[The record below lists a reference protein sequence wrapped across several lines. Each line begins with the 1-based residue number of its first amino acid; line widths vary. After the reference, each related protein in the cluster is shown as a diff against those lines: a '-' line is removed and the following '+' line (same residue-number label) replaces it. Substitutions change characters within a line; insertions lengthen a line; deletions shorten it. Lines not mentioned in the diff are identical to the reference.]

1 MKAQMLTGIGQIELK
16 DVLTPEI
23 INPNDVLLKIEYVG
37 VCGSDV
43 HYYETGR
50 IGSQVVQ
57 FPFTV
62 GHECSA
68 TVVDFGPAVKTL
80 KKGEPV
86 VVEPAVSCWQ
96 CDQCKAGRPHTCK
109 HLKFLGC
116 PGQIEGCLSEY
127 IVMPAE
133 CCFPTKEKI
142 SLQQGVLCEP
152 LAIGIYAVQQSQLQ
166 ADQAIAILGA
176 GPIGLS
182 CLAAGRVESTGEIYM
197 TEKIPERIEIAK
209 NAGANWVGNPDSE
222 DIVAAVMKRHPQG
235 VDVVFECAGQQETLD
250 QAIEILKPGGKLLLI
265 GIPPTAKRVTFLI
278 DTLRHKEICIQN
290 VRRQNHCVQP
300 ALDMMDR
307 GDFDVN
313 VMVTH
318 RFPFEHTQAAFDLAA
333 SYEDGVLKAMID
345 FPE

>member
-1 MKAQMLTGIGQIELK
+1 MKAQVLTAIGQIESI
-16 DVLTPEI
+16 DVPTPKI
-23 INPNDVLLKIEYVG
+23 LNSNDVLLKLEYIG

-50 IGSQVVQ
+50 IGSQAVQ
-57 FPFTV
+57 FPYAV
-62 GHECSA
+62 GHECTA
-68 TVVDFGPAVKTL
+68 TVVDFGPDVKML

-86 VVEPAVSCWQ
+86 VVDPAISCWQ

-166 ADQAIAILGA
+166 ADQTIAILGA

-197 TEKIPERIEIAK
+197 TEKVPERIEIAK

-222 DIVAAVMKRHPQG
+222 DVVAAILNQQPQG
-235 VDVVFECAGQQETLD
+235 VDVVYECAGQQETLD
-250 QAIEILKPGGKLLLI
+250 QAIEILKPGGKLLMI
-265 GIPPTAKRVTFLI
+265 GIPREERISFSPDRM
-278 DTLRHKEICIQN
+278 RRKEIIIIN
-290 VRRQNHCVQP
+290 VRRQNHCTQK
-300 ALDMMDR
+300 AMDLITA
-307 GDFDVN
+307 GKIDFDS
-313 VMVTH
+313 MITH
-318 RFPFEHTQAAFDLAA
+318 IFDFNETPEAFDLVAH
-333 SYEDGVLKAMID
+333 YRDGVLKALIKI
-345 FPE
+345 